1 MLLLFCRGAI
11 SPPDKKI
18 ILTQIRT
25 LKDHNPQEALRLLST
40 ISDTNLI
47 GYKNELLFNIYIDQR
62 EYRRAD
68 SLLNLGVGA
77 NRDTVFMIKLKTS
90 QNPGRYCPT
99 VESEAIQHTLRENW
113 TEALR
118 LFAISDTSDDLIK
131 YYYLKALLGSKDSLK
146 GLKLAET
153 IDSLPRFLL
162 SDYYQMMIEL
172 HLWSNPQQALKWVD
186 LLKDK
191 VLKLY
196 YKHQIT
202 GKGKYLW
209 QIIRRF
215 PKSWAA
221 DYALQAIKPRTKKQ
235 YLIYSNALFKQ
246 GRYYKALSYLRRI
259 KSDQAQFL
267 IGMCLLRVGEK
278 DRAYGYLKESGIPEA
293 YYEIARSLPD
303 TEAIDYYQA
312 VTLKK
317 PRKSLKRKSMI
328 SQALALERTGRIKE
342 AVEVEL
348 DFIKEFSGTE
358 AARRLLLRS
367 AINLIR
373 LGNLEMADSL
383 LSLDSLAPFYYW
395 RGKIKTIKG
404 NNPDS
409 QYTILKERFPFSYY
423 SIYRL
428 KSYPK
433 TDTTNLSD
441 WISSLTHHKSGDTS
455 IFVRVKKYYDLGL
468 TNLVDRTIA
477 NYRTD
482 DPVLMYRII
491 IFSRNLGLDWHSI
504 NLARRLI
511 RRGIK
516 EGKKTFPLELIKLA
530 YPIHYLP
537 SLLET
542 KGEIPLILA
551 LIWQESNFNPGAI
564 SPAGARGLLQ
574 IMPGT
579 GKLISRDLEEPYDPD
594 SLFKSRIS
602 IRYGTYYLNNL
613 QQEFGSWV
621 WALIG
626 YNAGP
631 HRIRYWLRTYPS
643 DDQETFIELIPF
655 RETRN
660 YIKRILML
668 YEIYRWLFD
677 LSDLS

>member
-1 MLLLFCRGAI
+1 MILMSIWSFKMARSSNLLPAMNRHRRSISYSHVYILIMLLLFCRGAI

-317 PRKSLKRKSMI
+317 
-328 SQALALERTGRIKE
+328 
-342 AVEVEL
+342 
-348 DFIKEFSGTE
+348 TE
-358 AARRLLLRS
+358 
-367 AINLIR
+367 
-373 LGNLEMADSL
+373 EK
-383 LSLDSLAPFYYW
+383 PQ
-395 RGKIKTIKG
+395 T
-404 NNPDS
+404 
-409 QYTILKERFPFSYY
+409 
-423 SIYRL
+423 
-428 KSYPK
+428 
-433 TDTTNLSD
+433 
-441 WISSLTHHKSGDTS
+441 
-455 IFVRVKKYYDLGL
+455 
-468 TNLVDRTIA
+468 
-477 NYRTD
+477 
-482 DPVLMYRII
+482 
-491 IFSRNLGLDWHSI
+491 
-504 NLARRLI
+504 
-511 RRGIK
+511 
-516 EGKKTFPLELIKLA
+516 
-530 YPIHYLP
+530 
-537 SLLET
+537 
-542 KGEIPLILA
+542 
-551 LIWQESNFNPGAI
+551 
-564 SPAGARGLLQ
+564 
-574 IMPGT
+574 
-579 GKLISRDLEEPYDPD
+579 
-594 SLFKSRIS
+594 
-602 IRYGTYYLNNL
+602 
-613 QQEFGSWV
+613 
-621 WALIG
+621 
-626 YNAGP
+626 
-631 HRIRYWLRTYPS
+631 
-643 DDQETFIELIPF
+643 
-655 RETRN
+655 
-660 YIKRILML
+660 
-668 YEIYRWLFD
+668 
-677 LSDLS
+677 